1 MPGRIVPVVAG
12 AALIGV
18 LGLAAP
24 ALAGTSPEQVDS
36 YVMTSGRVWSL
47 AGAGLGLA
55 GTVLG
60 GLALA
65 GTRVGRKGAVAALG
79 AGLVGGVIGALVVA
93 VAEGGPGTGYG
104 IVGGYIAV
112 VVSLMATVLGGLGLA
127 RTR

>member
-24 ALAGTSPEQVDS
+24 ALAVTSPEQVDS

-47 AGAGLGLA
+47 
-55 GTVLG
+55 V
-60 GLALA
+60 
-65 GTRVGRKGAVAALG
+65 G

-93 VAEGGPGTGYG
+93 VAQGGPGTGYG